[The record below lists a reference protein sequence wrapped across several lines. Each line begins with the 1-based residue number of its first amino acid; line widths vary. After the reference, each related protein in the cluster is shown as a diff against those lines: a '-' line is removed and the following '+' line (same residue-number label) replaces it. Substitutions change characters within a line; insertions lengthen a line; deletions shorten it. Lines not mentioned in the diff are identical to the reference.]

1 MHKTGS
7 KGNFSER
14 PTSRGRYKT
23 VTKENVNCNNDNSNN
38 IKEVI
43 NNNKNNNYIWILV
56 LNIWCL

>member
-7 KGNFSER
+7 NGNFSER
-14 PTSRGRYKT
+14 PTFRGIYKT